1 MMKGES
7 TDVFFSNG
15 VWFELFDW
23 IITTILSTMC
33 FRPKA
38 GSMTEMRG
46 RKAFTHISRE
56 IIELCECIY
65 DVGMH
70 QKEPDD
76 DSGEIIVTFGELFA
90 VSISS
95 YYGDPI
101 ESRIWLSCWGTTRK

>member
-1 MMKGES
+1 MVKGERAKIFVS
-7 TDVFFSNG
+7 KG
-15 VWFELFDW
+15 VWYPIELS
-23 IITTILSTMC
+23 LLYLVHC
-33 FRPKA
+33 VCRPKA

-76 DSGEIIVTFGELFA
+76 DSEQIIVTFGELFA

-95 YYGDPI
+95 YYDSPI
-101 ESRIWLSCWGTTRK
+101 SRLEYG

>member
-1 MMKGES
+1 MP
-7 TDVFFSNG
+7 TFSSLTVSDLNYLI
-15 VWFELFDW
+15 ELSQ
-23 IITTILSTMC
+23 LYSASTMC

-70 QKEPDD
+70 QKDPDD

-95 YYGDPI
+95 YYGELI
-101 ESRIWLSCWGTTRK
+101 KSRIWLSCWGTTRR